1 MTEVGNARPA
11 VRHLYRNAL
20 MNSAR
25 WEGFRPRGDDIIIST
40 SYKAGTTWLQGI
52 CACLIF
58 QAPEPPV
65 PQDELT
71 PWLDANFSGPI
82 EDVLAQLDL
91 LTNRRYIKTHLP
103 LDGLPYFDEV
113 KYIFVG
119 RDGRDVFMSL
129 WNHWNNVSPEFRAA
143 INDAPDRVGA
153 PFPPPPDDLRAAFD
167 DWLSIGTFEWE
178 QDGFPFWSHFSHAQS
193 WWDYRHL
200 GNLLHVHFADLLA
213 DLDGEMRR
221 IASFLDI
228 PVDECIWPGL
238 VNAVRFEA
246 MRANAAKM
254 APGAT
259 KAAWKDTANFFHKGT
274 NRRWEGV
281 LSPEQIS
288 RYERIAAERLD
299 PALGRWLERG
309 RLHAGDPKSI

>member
-1 MTEVGNARPA
+1 
-11 VRHLYRNAL
+11 

-25 WEGFRPRGDDIIIST
+25 WAGFQPRRDDIIIAT

-82 EDVLAQLDL
+82 EEVLAELDR

-103 LDGLPYFDEV
+103 LDGLPYFDQA

-129 WNHWNNVSPEFRAA
+129 WNHWNNITPEFRAA
-143 INDAPDRVGA
+143 INDAPDRVGP
-153 PFPPPPDDLRAAFD
+153 PFPEPPDDIRAAFD
-167 DWLSIGTFEWE
+167 DWLSIGTFDWE
-178 QDGFPFWSHFSHAQS
+178 RDGFPFWSHFSHARS
-193 WWDYRHL
+193 WWDHRHL
-200 GNLLHVHFADLLA
+200 ENLLHVHFADLLA

-221 IASFLDI
+221 IAAFLDI
-228 PVDECIWPGL
+228 PVDERTWPGL
-238 VNAVRFEA
+238 VSAVRFEA

-259 KAAWKDTANFFHKGT
+259 KGAWKDTTNFFHKGT
-274 NRRWEGV
+274 NRRWEGT
-281 LSPEQIS
+281 LAPEQIR

-299 PALGRWLERG
+299 PALARWLEHG
-309 RLHAGDPKSI
+309 RRYAGDPKST